1 MNNNYNSKN
10 NSDKSINNNDNDN
23 NNITSLIL
31 VNNVFSHHARTHL
44 SCFVSLNLAICSKL
58 RDQYMRNFSATW

>member
-1 MNNNYNSKN
+1 MNNNCNSKN

-31 VNNVFSHHARTHL
+31 VNNVFSHHAWMY
-44 SCFVSLNLAICSKL
+44 LN
-58 RDQYMRNFSATW
+58 

>member
-10 NSDKSINNNDNDN
+10 NHDKSINNNDNDN

-31 VNNVFSHHARTHL
+31 ANVFFHIML
-44 SCFVSLNLAICSKL
+44 ECI
-58 RDQYMRNFSATW
+58 